1 MSLHQSTPAT
11 SPRHLLASAAMALL
25 LIAPSAFAQSPSE
38 AARASLNASVGIP
51 VAIVAGTAQM
61 FRDGGQLSV
70 TGIRT
75 SGKVATIALRG
86 LASGAEASVQVSAS
100 AIEGSAV
107 AVGSV
112 LQASVSAAGVLLVSA
127 GRALMFIPNEAG
139 MALLH
144 HSRARDD

>member
-1 MSLHQSTPAT
+1 MPLHQPTAVNR
-11 SPRHLLASAAMALL
+11 PRRLLAGFVIGLLVHAGIAL
-25 LIAPSAFAQSPSE
+25 AQSPSD
-38 AARASLNASVGIP
+38 ASRASLNASVGIP
-51 VAIVAGTAQM
+51 VALVAGSAQM

-86 LASGAEASVQVSAS
+86 LANGADASVEVSS
-100 AIEGSAV
+100 KAIDASAV

-127 GRALMFIPNEAG
+127 GKALMFIPNEAG
-139 MALLH
+139 LALLH

>member
-1 MSLHQSTPAT
+1 MSLHPSTPRKP
-11 SPRHLLASAAMALL
+11 PRPLLASAAMALL
-25 LIAPSAFAQSPSE
+25 VVATGAFAQSPSE
-38 AARASLNASVGIP
+38 AARASINASVAMP
-51 VAIVAGTAQM
+51 VALVAGSAQM

-86 LASGAEASVQVSAS
+86 LANGAEAAVQVSAS

-112 LQASVSAAGVLLVSA
+112 MQASVSAAGVLLVSA